1 MIKELWILVKLLFS
15 SSPSDIK
22 ELELLEM
29 KHFPFSGYKFMSWC
43 GRMIYRES
51 NKDRIQREIGTSKF
65 ETSKIHETIHLR
77 QAQVEGSWV
86 KYYLKYFWEW
96 LKGNPIISPA
106 SSAYKTIPYEIQAY
120 ANEDNPDYINNFPA
134 DDLSRYTL
142 KNRKKVY
149 REHRDEWRKFIKSL

>member
-1 MIKELWILVKLLFS
+1 MLKELWDLIKLLFS
-15 SSPSDIK
+15 SNPSDIK
-22 ELELLEM
+22 DLELLEM
-29 KHFPFSGYKFMSWC
+29 KHFPFNEYKYLCWC
-43 GRMIYRES
+43 GRMIYRS
-51 NKDRIQREIGTSKF
+51 SKKDRILSELGTLRFK
-65 ETSKIHETIHLR
+65 TNKTHETIHLC

-149 REHRDEWRKFIKSL
+149 REHRDEWKKFIKSL